1 MRGDGHLSGMSVAG
15 HLVRPTR
22 GSNEAG
28 RLLPFYL
35 VLLRMGFTKL
45 PSSPAALVSSYLT
58 FSPLPSAI
66 ARGFGGVFSVA
77 LSLESLPLGV
87 TQHPAPWSSDFPRTP
102 VGAPAIVCPPRP
114 RVCHSIII
122 PTRFECKSARSSP
135 ATSPP
140 PARASGLARFALLY
154 GSCPLPSSSSLANS
168 SASTFSSRGTCKIA
182 TWSNSAIISRV
193 RSKRGFSAGCLTL

>member
-1 MRGDGHLSGMSVAG
+1 MPVAG

-35 VLLRMGFTKL
+35 VLLRMGFTEL
-45 PSSPAALVSSYLT
+45 PPSPAALVSSYLT

-66 ARGFGGVFSVA
+66 ARGLGGVFSVA

-114 RVCHSIII
+114 RLFHHN
-122 PTRFECKSARSSP
+122 PKPRP
-135 ATSPP
+135 
-140 PARASGLARFALLY
+140 RASRPACPGAVGRRRTTPHSLRPPTGPAPFRRARRSP
-154 GSCPLPSSSSLANS
+154 GRPLPC
-168 SASTFSSRGTCKIA
+168 SRPAAHG
-182 TWSNSAIISRV
+182 R
-193 RSKRGFSAGCLTL
+193 R